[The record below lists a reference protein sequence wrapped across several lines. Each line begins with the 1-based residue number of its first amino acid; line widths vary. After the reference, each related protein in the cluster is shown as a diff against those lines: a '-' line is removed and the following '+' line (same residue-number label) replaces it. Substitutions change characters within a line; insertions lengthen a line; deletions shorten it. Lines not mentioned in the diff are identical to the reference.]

1 MDKGSN
7 IEWVYDYL
15 VQFLKSPGW
24 SLPIIQFIDDNCS
37 HFDNDEENKL
47 IYTSLF
53 EVKPI

>member
-1 MDKGSN
+1 MEKGSN

-37 HFDNDEENKL
+37 HFDNGEENKL

-53 EVKPI
+53 EVRPI